1 MGRRKKSEVNINN
14 KTVTH
19 FNENTKEIKKIPLNH
34 KQVAEILYSK
44 KLNLKCKNKKQ
55 KDYIQTIDKN
65 DITICIGPAGTGK
78 SHLAFYKALSLL
90 MNGNNQYQK
99 IYLLTPAVEV
109 GTTLGFM
116 PGNLESKMSYYTYSM
131 YYLIDRLIG
140 RESREK
146 LVEEGIIELLGIGFL
161 RGINIDNAIL
171 ITDEAQ
177 NMSRKEFKTLIT
189 RIGFNS
195 KFIISGDIEQIDK
208 FRNKGESGLYDF
220 HQKITN
226 TPINSVTSFEFL
238 NEDIVRNPLITQL
251 LELYNKA
258 DLVDYKPNGKDKIK
272 ELEPEILTDLE
283 VCRGLA

>member
-1 MGRRKKSEVNINN
+1 MGRKRNETVNVNDKSVTYYDENKKE
-14 KTVTH
+14 TR
-19 FNENTKEIKKIPLNH
+19 KIPLNH

-55 KDYIQTIDKN
+55 KNYIQTIDKN

-90 MNGNNQYQK
+90 INGNNQYQK
-99 IYLLTPAVEV
+99 IYLLTPPVEV
-109 GTTLGFM
+109 GATLGFM
-116 PGNLESKMSYYTYSM
+116 PGDLHSKMSYYTYSM

-140 RESREK
+140 KESREK
-146 LVEEGIIELLGIGFL
+146 LVEEGIVELLGIGFL

-177 NMSRKEFKTLIT
+177 NMSIKEFKTLIT

-220 HQKITN
+220 YQKINTN
-226 TPINSVTSFEFL
+226 NIDNIDGVTSFEFH
-238 NEDIVRNPLITQL
+238 NEDIVRNPLITKL

-258 DLVDYKPNGKDKIK
+258 DLLKHKTNGKD
-272 ELEPEILTDLE
+272 ELRLH
-283 VCRGLA
+283 